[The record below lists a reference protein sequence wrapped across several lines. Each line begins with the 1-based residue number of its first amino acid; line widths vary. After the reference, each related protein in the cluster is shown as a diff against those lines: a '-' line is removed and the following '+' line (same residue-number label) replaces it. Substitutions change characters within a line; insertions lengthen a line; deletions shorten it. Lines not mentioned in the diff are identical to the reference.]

1 MMKKTMTMVGL
12 LSGLVLFSA
21 CSGLNQQAATS
32 VPAKQESKVPVTRKI
47 EKTATT
53 PSTSQ
58 SASSLTPNREAAPQ
72 NGVEVT
78 AVRATQSSATAKTP
92 TATPVT
98 TTAAA
103 TASQVETT
111 TVQNHEGGPVGE
123 EATYPNDRND
133 LPATV
138 TPENHEGGPAGEE
151 ATYPN
156 GRSDLP
162 ATVTPENHE
171 GGPAGEEATYPNGR
185 SDLPATVTPENHE
198 GGPAGEEATYP
209 NDRSDLNQPVPA
221 DLLTA
226 YRTTISQAGQDSA
239 SFSDE
244 QLTQY
249 FNEGVQYGD
258 FGTLLQLVAR
268 DRGIPF
274 QELLNNYYRYNGQNS
289 DGSDAVLAESQLQA
303 YRNVLSLAGLDS
315 ASFSDAQLNGYFHEA
330 HLSGDFGTLLQLVA
344 RDRGLVADQLVAT
357 YLANSK

>member
-123 EATYPNDRND
+123 EATYPNDRN
-133 LPATV
+133 
-138 TPENHEGGPAGEE
+138 
-151 ATYPN
+151 
-156 GRSDLP
+156 DLP